1 MLATPSAEVQQV
13 TNYAKETGM
22 KFASRDGATARTLAV
37 TAPGWYAGSNG
48 YGAKTTAQTRPSPA
62 MRGNGASSARAVS
75 QPNGLASLSKTS
87 TVTFN
92 RGQEIF
98 GPGRG
103 TELVYIVRSGC
114 VRLYKSLPDGRAINL
129 GLLGPNT
136 VFTQEVDPDGLSSG
150 SAAEA
155 LVDST
160 ISIVG
165 FNDLADLIQRAPELA
180 TAVVHGMTRRLSEL
194 HALTEH
200 LLARDTSVRLAS
212 TLLSLSRGFGRPTA
226 DGLTA
231 ITLPMTHQTLA
242 NMIGSNR
249 VTVTRKL
256 LELQEYGAVR
266 SLGRNSIAVAP
277 EKLLAHAQTGNGAA
291 SSFD

>member
-1 MLATPSAEVQQV
+1 
-13 TNYAKETGM
+13 M
-22 KFASRDGATARTLAV
+22 KFASREGATARTLAV
-37 TAPGWYAGSNG
+37 TAPGWYAGSGAFDAASAPAKAVPSLRANG
-48 YGAKTTAQTRPSPA
+48 STG
-62 MRGNGASSARAVS
+62 RGNSQFGGLTKHAR
-75 QPNGLASLSKTS
+75 TS
-87 TVTFN
+87 TVSFN

-98 GPGRG
+98 GPGHG
-103 TELVYIVRSGC
+103 TDLVYIVRSGC
-114 VRLYKSLPDGRAINL
+114 VRLYKSLPDGRSINL

-136 VFTQEVDPDGLSSG
+136 VFTQESDPDGLSSG
-150 SAAEA
+150 SSAEA
-155 LVDST
+155 VVDST
-160 ISIVG
+160 VSIVEAD
-165 FNDLADLIQRAPELA
+165 DLADLIQRTPELA
-180 TAVVHGMTRRLSEL
+180 TAVVHGMSRRISEL
-194 HALTEH
+194 HTLTEH

-256 LELQEYGAVR
+256 LELQEHGAVR

-277 EKLLAHAQTGNGAA
+277 DKLLAHAQVANHAEPNMN
-291 SSFD
+291 

>member
-1 MLATPSAEVQQV
+1 
-13 TNYAKETGM
+13 M
-22 KFASRDGATARTLAV
+22 KFASREGATARTLAV
-37 TAPGWYAGSNG
+37 TAPGWYAGAIDSGTAHSNVRTMHPLHSNG
-48 YGAKTTAQTRPSPA
+48 GGGSRRP
-62 MRGNGASSARAVS
+62 G
-75 QPNGLASLSKTS
+75 QQNGLTALSKTATAS
-87 TVTFN
+87 FN

-98 GPGRG
+98 GPGGG
-103 TELVYIVRSGC
+103 TGLVYIVRSGC

-136 VFTQEVDPDGLSSG
+136 VFTQEIDPDGLSSG
-150 SAAEA
+150 CAAEA

-160 ISIVG
+160 VSIVG
-165 FNDLADLIQRAPELA
+165 ADDLADLIQRTPELA

-194 HALTEH
+194 HMLTEH

-256 LELQEYGAVR
+256 LELQEHGAVR
-266 SLGRNSIAVAP
+266 SLGRYSIAVAP
-277 EKLLAHAQTGNGAA
+277 DKLLAHAQSGNGTQAL
-291 SSFD
+291 FE

>member
-1 MLATPSAEVQQV
+1 
-13 TNYAKETGM
+13 M
-22 KFASRDGATARTLAV
+22 KFASREGATARTLAV
-37 TAPGWYAGSNG
+37 TAPGWYAGSSDSSAAATSSASARNLH
-48 YGAKTTAQTRPSPA
+48 SP
-62 MRGNGASSARAVS
+62 RTNGNGNGNGRGSSHLNGVS
-75 QPNGLASLSKTS
+75 ELSRTA

-92 RGQEIF
+92 RGQELF

-103 TELVYIVRSGC
+103 SDLIYIVRSGC
-114 VRLYKSLPDGRAINL
+114 IRLYKSLPDGRSINL

-136 VFTQEVDPDGLSSG
+136 VFTQEIDPDGLSSG
-150 SAAEA
+150 SSAEA

-160 ISIVG
+160 VSIVEA
-165 FNDLADLIQRAPELA
+165 NDLADLIQRAPELA
-180 TAVVHGMTRRLSEL
+180 TAVVHGMTRRISEL
-194 HALTEH
+194 HMLTEH

-212 TLLSLSRGFGRPTA
+212 TLLSLARGFGRPTA

-231 ITLPMTHQTLA
+231 ITLPMTHQSLA

-256 LELQEYGAVR
+256 LELQSQGAVR

-277 EKLLAHAQTGNGAA
+277 DKLLAHAQSVSGSDSMA
-291 SSFD
+291 